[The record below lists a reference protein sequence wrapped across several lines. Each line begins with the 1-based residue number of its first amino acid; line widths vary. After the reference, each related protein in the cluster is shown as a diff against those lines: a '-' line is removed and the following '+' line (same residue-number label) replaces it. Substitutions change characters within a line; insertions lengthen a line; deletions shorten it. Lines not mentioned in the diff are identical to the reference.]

1 MRHLPSSYWGGGAL
15 PCWFEQEWISNTS
28 PACLPAC
35 CLLPAACLPACCLS
49 ACLLPGTDFRG
60 KSGSLSQKDA
70 LTLHGAGAAAHRAVE
85 RKADIHS
92 QVCSRGWSGHLT
104 CEDNL
109 WKAHDTHWTAHSGN
123 FLKKDVLGCR
133 RWDYRRAADMQ
144 ILWIRLTSAKS
155 ELHCRRQMEVN
166 SCK

>member
-1 MRHLPSSYWGGGAL
+1 MTGT
-15 PCWFEQEWISNTS
+15 CKTEQNVGFACRL
-28 PACLPAC
+28 PACLPAAC
-35 CLLPAACLPACCLS
+35 CLLPVCLPAAWCLLPVCLPAACLPACLLPACLPAACLPACLLPACLPAACCLVPAACLPACCLS

-109 WKAHDTHWTAHSGN
+109 WKAHDTH
-123 FLKKDVLGCR
+123 
-133 RWDYRRAADMQ
+133 
-144 ILWIRLTSAKS
+144 
-155 ELHCRRQMEVN
+155 
-166 SCK
+166 